1 MIDGKQQ
8 SQSEEEVLTGKCGVP
23 THRSSWGYISVG
35 RDQEDELPN
44 PKAEKLLR
52 RRSSSFM
59 AVQSALFELNYI
71 SDFDVVKIGEGFFA
85 EVFKVGY
92 HRKKSNFDPHGIDPP
107 YYCNYIIELYISQG
121 YGLYSIHI
129 SLSQYCC
136 Y

>member
-8 SQSEEEVLTGKCGVP
+8 SQSEEEVFTGKCGVP
-23 THRSSWGYISVG
+23 TRTHRSSWGYLSVG

-59 AVQSALFELNYI
+59 AVQSALFQLNYI

-92 HRKKSNFDPHGIDPP
+92 H
-107 YYCNYIIELYISQG
+107 
-121 YGLYSIHI
+121 
-129 SLSQYCC
+129 
-136 Y
+136 